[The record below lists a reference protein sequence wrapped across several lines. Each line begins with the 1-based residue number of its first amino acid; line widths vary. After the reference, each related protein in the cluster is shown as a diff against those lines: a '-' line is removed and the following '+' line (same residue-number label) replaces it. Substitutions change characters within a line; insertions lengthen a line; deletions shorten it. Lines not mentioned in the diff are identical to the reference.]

1 MLQRLRDPETR
12 AKIRS
17 ITADLIRNERGAGDP
32 RNVVLTR
39 CEWDMAL
46 AGKNLSQLTQ
56 ARGEEPTIENA
67 AETVMWIV
75 EQGGCRGVFHAM
87 SEDDLQRILVHP
99 ATMVAS
105 DGEVPIFGRGVPHP
119 RSYGTFARML
129 SVYVREKTAPHA
141 RGGRAEDVGVP
152 GRAHRPCR
160 PGRAQRRHEGG
171 HRGVRPGA
179 RRDMATFEEPHQYAA
194 GFSHV
199 IVNGQ
204 VVYENGAMTA
214 ARPGRVLYGSGK
226 K

>member
-1 MLQRLRDPETR
+1 LRDPETR
-12 AKIRS
+12 ARVRS

-67 AETVMWIV
+67 AETVMWIM
-75 EQGGCRGVFHAM
+75 EQGGCSGVFHAM
-87 SEDDLQRILVHP
+87 SEDDLRRILVHP

-119 RSYGTFARML
+119 RSYGTFARIL
-129 SVYVREKTAPHA
+129 SEYVRERRLLTLEEAVRKMSAFPAA
-141 RGGRAEDVGVP
+141 RIGLVD
-152 GRAHRPCR
+152 
-160 PGRAQRRHEGG
+160 
-171 HRGVRPGA
+171 RGVLKEGMKADIAVFDPA
-179 RRDMATFEEPHQYAA
+179 RVRDMATFEEPHQYAA

-214 ARPGRVLYGSGK
+214 ARPGRVLYGPGK